1 MAQVL
6 GERRVDHVVAD
17 IPGGYDRRSGVVDR
31 RQGNGDRRRS
41 YPDRR
46 QSHLSL
52 AEPSGATHLEPAV
65 EISVVMPC
73 LNEVESVG
81 ICVKKAWEGIRLS
94 GRPGEVIVADN
105 GSTDGSIEVA
115 QAAGAR
121 VVHQPARG
129 YGNAYLAG
137 FAAARGSIIVM
148 GDSDDSYDFTVL
160 PDLIAPIVEDGHDYV
175 LGSRLTGK
183 MEQGAMPW
191 THRWIGN
198 PMLTAFLNMLFKLRV
213 SDAHSGYRVF
223 TREALERMDLQC
235 EGMEFASEIVVK
247 AAGAKLSVTEVPI
260 NYHARIG
267 ESKLNSIGDAWRH
280 IRFLLLSSPAYLFLV
295 PGAVLIAA
303 GLIGS
308 LALFG
313 VTGGMTLIV
322 TKCLLALA
330 VLCGLQVVVL
340 GSAATTGTNRHLLG
354 RTNRVSTWVSS
365 GAAAEK
371 GFVGGSILVAFGF
384 GFLVYSCFAGWGA
397 FDSAGPGASA
407 LIISIL
413 LPVLGVTLWFD
424 AFFLSLFR
432 DKRQAD
438 DHDTERVPTE
448 VGVTHLRQI
457 AVPEALSFEH

>member
-1 MAQVL
+1 MLGGEYRHTCRSTGELSELSGDKARYTGKRRRYPDMAQVL
-6 GERRVDHVVAD
+6 GERRMNHVVAD

-52 AEPSGATHLEPAV
+52 AEPSGGAHHEPAV

-115 QAAGAR
+115 EAAGAR

-137 FAAARGSIIVM
+137 FAAAHGSIIVM

-160 PDLIAPIVEDGHDYV
+160 PDLIAPIIDDGHDYV

-223 TREALERMDLQC
+223 TARRSSAWTCSVRAWSLRPKSWSRRLE
-235 EGMEFASEIVVK
+235 
-247 AAGAKLSVTEVPI
+247 P
-260 NYHARIG
+260 
-267 ESKLNSIGDAWRH
+267 
-280 IRFLLLSSPAYLFLV
+280 SSA
-295 PGAVLIAA
+295 
-303 GLIGS
+303 
-308 LALFG
+308 
-313 VTGGMTLIV
+313 
-322 TKCLLALA
+322 
-330 VLCGLQVVVL
+330 
-340 GSAATTGTNRHLLG
+340 
-354 RTNRVSTWVSS
+354 
-365 GAAAEK
+365 
-371 GFVGGSILVAFGF
+371 
-384 GFLVYSCFAGWGA
+384 
-397 FDSAGPGASA
+397 
-407 LIISIL
+407 
-413 LPVLGVTLWFD
+413 
-424 AFFLSLFR
+424 
-432 DKRQAD
+432 
-438 DHDTERVPTE
+438 
-448 VGVTHLRQI
+448 
-457 AVPEALSFEH
+457 